1 MDISIQGTIK
11 HVKIQTIC
19 ILINHL
25 FTLELKLNIHR
36 LYFYFLQK

>member
-1 MDISIQGTIK
+1 MDLSIHVAIN

-25 FTLELKLNIHR
+25 FALEL
-36 LYFYFLQK
+36 